1 MSNRTEQVY
10 ANEINVGDVIVCPN
24 GDSVT
29 VEKIERE
36 GDLIDF
42 SGQQTTYSS
51 FGNTDVGVGY
61 YNQFWDELVTI
72 LSRGGK

>member
-1 MSNRTEQVY
+1 MSNRTEQVF
-10 ANEINVGDVIVCPN
+10 ANEINVGDVIVCAN
-24 GDSVT
+24 GTSIT

-42 SGQQTTYSS
+42 SGQQTAHSS
-51 FGNTDVGVGY
+51 FDNADVGVGY